1 MLHGELDGFCAQKI
15 FMMLGTNNLDSNTD
29 EEIVRGIEETVALIA
44 KKQPQAK
51 LYVVKILPRRDREER
66 LVKLNAGIEQAFAG
80 NAAVQVLDL
89 SEVLTGKDGKI
100 NEKLFSDGLHPSRD
114 GYKRIADKL
123 KPYVK

>member
-1 MLHGELDGFCAQKI
+1 
-15 FMMLGTNNLDSNTD
+15 MMLGTNNLDSNTD

-100 NEKLFSDGLHPSRD
+100 NEKLFSDGLHPNRD